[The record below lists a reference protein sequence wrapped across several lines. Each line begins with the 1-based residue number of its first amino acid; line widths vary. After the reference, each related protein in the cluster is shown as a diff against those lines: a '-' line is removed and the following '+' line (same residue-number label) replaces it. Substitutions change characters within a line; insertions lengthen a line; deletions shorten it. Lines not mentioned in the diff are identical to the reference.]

1 MFSRIYWK
9 RLVLANN
16 FAIKHEFSPR
26 NSLEHEN
33 SGEDIHWCTKKILSF
48 LKWHSDIFV
57 LHTKNL
63 IMLSKKLIR
72 VFIAETKCI
81 RVFSGFSPAVDY
93 RFVSTLNTTLD
104 AKDIP
109 YQNRILPCCILP
121 RAYIDLCDVFNRS
134 MIKLFADQTNSLRHW
149 NLITV
154 WIKALC
160 GPRLSMRSFPLI
172 LFRIITKTCSLFPN
186 YSTH

>member
-1 MFSRIYWK
+1 
-9 RLVLANN
+9 
-16 FAIKHEFSPR
+16 
-26 NSLEHEN
+26 
-33 SGEDIHWCTKKILSF
+33 
-48 LKWHSDIFV
+48 
-57 LHTKNL
+57 
-63 IMLSKKLIR
+63 MLSKKLIR

-154 WIKALC
+154 
-160 GPRLSMRSFPLI
+160 
-172 LFRIITKTCSLFPN
+172 
-186 YSTH
+186 